1 LLLRRLTHSPET
13 ACVFLTTLRE
23 ADDDPNTINPQV
35 PPKDGYPIG
44 SAVWLFLCCEQTNK
58 LAGNDTKN
66 PPHMMLGEAVSLRL
80 IIEAMTATIGSITHN
95 VAVSIAPMS
104 RLLVIISLIG
114 MTPEM
119 MARIIAQLHAVK
131 SVGN

>member
-1 LLLRRLTHSPET
+1 
-13 ACVFLTTLRE
+13 
-23 ADDDPNTINPQV
+23 
-35 PPKDGYPIG
+35 
-44 SAVWLFLCCEQTNK
+44 
-58 LAGNDTKN
+58 
-66 PPHMMLGEAVSLRL
+66 MMLGEAVSLRL

-95 VAVSIAPMS
+95 VAVTIAPMS

-119 MARIIAQLHAVK
+119 MARLIAQLHSVK

>member
-1 LLLRRLTHSPET
+1 M
-13 ACVFLTTLRE
+13 
-23 ADDDPNTINPQV
+23 
-35 PPKDGYPIG
+35 
-44 SAVWLFLCCEQTNK
+44 
-58 LAGNDTKN
+58 AGNDTKN

-119 MARIIAQLHAVK
+119 MARLIAQLHAVK

>member
-1 LLLRRLTHSPET
+1 M
-13 ACVFLTTLRE
+13 
-23 ADDDPNTINPQV
+23 
-35 PPKDGYPIG
+35 
-44 SAVWLFLCCEQTNK
+44 
-58 LAGNDTKN
+58 AGNDTKN
-66 PPHMMLGEAVSLRL
+66 PPRMMLGEAVSLRL

-95 VAVSIAPMS
+95 VAVTIAPMS

-119 MARIIAQLHAVK
+119 MARLIAQLHSVK

>member
-1 LLLRRLTHSPET
+1 M
-13 ACVFLTTLRE
+13 
-23 ADDDPNTINPQV
+23 
-35 PPKDGYPIG
+35 
-44 SAVWLFLCCEQTNK
+44 
-58 LAGNDTKN
+58 AGNDTKN
-66 PPHMMLGEAVSLRL
+66 PPYMMLGEAVSLRL

-119 MARIIAQLHAVK
+119 MARLIAQLHAVK